1 MRDGDAGETNEGDPE
16 VELGDSPIR
25 VPWQELSRDALQ
37 GVIESFV
44 LREGTDYGERELT
57 MDAKCAQVRRAL
69 ERGEAYVMF
78 DPQTNSVSIVAAEQN
93 RAVSGASANA
103 SD

>member
-1 MRDGDAGETNEGDPE
+1 MRDGDADGANDGAPEADPGET
-16 VELGDSPIR
+16 PIP

-44 LREGTDYGERELT
+44 LREGTDYGEREVS

-69 ERGEAYVMF
+69 ERGEAWVIF